1 MGLKVIIAGGGTG
14 GHFFPAV
21 AVAEEISFRNKDAA
35 ITFVGTSRGL
45 EGRVIPH
52 TAWNLITMEVPSL
65 KGSGLIGKLRAF
77 LNMPKAFLEARR
89 ALKKVKPHIVI
100 GVGGY
105 TAGPVTLM
113 AALTGIP
120 SVAMEQ
126 NAIAGFTNRILGHF
140 VDKVFITFQESA
152 KYFPKRKI
160 INSGNTVRK
169 KIKDAALGT
178 SVKKKG
184 FTLLIFGG
192 SQGAKRIN
200 ETFLSAL
207 GYLEEAREDIHIIHQ
222 IGRIENMDR
231 FSAAY
236 KAKGFSAEVYHFIED
251 MGKAYSMA
259 DLVICRAGATSV
271 AELTVVGKPAIFIP
285 YPFAADNHQDANAK
299 ALFDVGACVIIKDKD
314 LNGEALAQ
322 EIRRLIDEPF
332 ALSSMAVAMKRF
344 GKPEAAKIIVDEC
357 MKMVAP

>member
-1 MGLKVIIAGGGTG
+1 
-14 GHFFPAV
+14 
-21 AVAEEISFRNKDAA
+21 
-35 ITFVGTSRGL
+35 
-45 EGRVIPH
+45 
-52 TAWNLITMEVPSL
+52 
-65 KGSGLIGKLRAF
+65 
-77 LNMPKAFLEARR
+77 
-89 ALKKVKPHIVI
+89 
-100 GVGGY
+100 
-105 TAGPVTLM
+105 LM

-160 INSGNTVRK
+160 INSGNPVRK

-357 MKMVAP
+357 MKMAAP